1 MHRTARTIRRTLA
14 VLALVGVVAACGDDD
29 DTAAPTPQTGTDTT
43 TAGEA
48 VDDVSTIEVTAV
60 DYGYEG
66 LPSTVE
72 AGTRLSLVNSSPN
85 EIHELVAFRIADD
98 DTRSIEE
105 LVALPPEELLGL
117 VGPEPSMVLLTPP
130 EGDQI
135 AAVGDG
141 TVSEPGRYGVIC
153 VIPTGADPIE
163 YLEAS
168 AASEGGPPEVD
179 GGPPHITQGM
189 FAEFV
194 VE

>member
-1 MHRTARTIRRTLA
+1 MHDRTTTTRRGLA
-14 VLALVGVVAACGDDD
+14 ALALAITVVACGDDD
-29 DTAAPTPQTGTDTT
+29 DTATAPATT
-43 TAGEA
+43 TEA
-48 VDDVSTIEVTAV
+48 TTVDVPTVEVTAV

-66 LPSTVE
+66 LPATIE

-105 LVALPPEELLGL
+105 LVALPPEEMLGL
-117 VGPEPSMVLLTPP
+117 VGPEPSMVLLTSPG
-130 EGDQI
+130 GDQI

-153 VIPTGADPIE
+153 VIPTGADPGE

-179 GGPPHITQGM
+179 GGPPHITEGM

>member
-14 VLALVGVVAACGDDD
+14 VLALVGVVTACGDDD
-29 DTAAPTPQTGTDTT
+29 DTAAPTSET
-43 TAGEA
+43 TAADDTVDDA
-48 VDDVSTIEVTAV
+48 VDDSSTLEVTAV

-66 LPSTVE
+66 LPASVE
-72 AGTRLSLVNSSPN
+72 AGTRLSVRNSSPN
-85 EIHELVAFRIADD
+85 EIHELVAFRIPDD
-98 DTRSIEE
+98 EARSIDE
-105 LVALPPEELLGL
+105 LVALPPDELLGL
-117 VGPEPSMVLLTPP
+117 VGPEPTMVLLAPP
-130 EGDQI
+130 GGDQI

-141 TVSEPGRYGVIC
+141 TVSEPGRYGIIC
-153 VIPTGADPIE
+153 VIPTGADPVE

>member
-1 MHRTARTIRRTLA
+1 MIQPNSIGRSLA
-14 VLALVGVVAACGDDD
+14 AVALLGIVAACGDDD
-29 DTAAPTPQTGTDTT
+29 DAAEAPTT
-43 TAGEA
+43 TAEA
-48 VDDVSTIEVTAV
+48 EAPAVVEVTAV

-66 LPSTVE
+66 LPSTID
-72 AGTRLSLVNSSPN
+72 AGSRLTLANASAN

-98 DTRSIEE
+98 ETRSIEE

-117 VGPEPSMVLLTPP
+117 VGPEPTMVLLTPP
-130 EGDQI
+130 DGEQI
-135 AAVGDG
+135 AAVRDG

-153 VIPTGADPIE
+153 VIPTGADPVE
-163 YLEAS
+163 YLEA
-168 AASEGGPPEVD
+168 AAESEGGPPQVD